1 MAPGQKVK
9 AAFKAMKDI
18 GIPEEKTKPALK
30 KLLKLFDKNW
40 DLIEE
45 ENYRVLADA
54 IFEYEDTEVSIPFL
68 PSTTSVLSSNLH
80 GLICFYLVGVSDC
93 REREEEGTGKR

>member
-1 MAPGQKVK
+1 MGSGKVK

-45 ENYRVLADA
+45 ENYRLLADT
-54 IFEYEDTEVSIPFL
+54 IFEFEDTEVSICFFL
-68 PSTTSVLSSNLH
+68 QVL
-80 GLICFYLVGVSDC
+80 
-93 REREEEGTGKR
+93 

>member
-1 MAPGQKVK
+1 MAPSQKVK

-30 KLLKLFDKNW
+30 KLLTLFEKNW

-45 ENYRVLADA
+45 ENYRVLADT
-54 IFEYEDTEVSIPFL
+54 IFEYEDSEVFILFL
-68 PSTTSVLSSNLH
+68 PLNILVLSSSLH
-80 GLICFYLVGVSDC
+80 RLICFYLVLVC
-93 REREEEGTGKR
+93 